1 MGHITLLEI
10 LIAMVLLAVPDILNK
25 WRGRK
30 ECAKRCVQDPLDPP
44 KYKRCPMWDC
54 YAYEHCPHGGLY
66 GKIEYNKEPP
76 Q

>member
-10 LIAMVLLAVPDILNK
+10 LIVMVMLAVPDILNK

-44 KYKRCPMWDC
+44 QYMRCPMWDC
-54 YAYEHCPHGGLY
+54 YAYKGCPHGGLY
-66 GKIEYNKEPP
+66 DLKKEKDSP
-76 Q
+76 